1 MYSILHQLLSDKEN
15 GDIFNVF
22 GPWHFVYVG
31 LTVLM
36 ISFALLLCRN
46 KTRKVK
52 RKTAAYFVDV
62 AFGLY
67 ILDFFLMPFAY
78 GEIDIEKLPFHA
90 CTAMCVMS
98 FLSCRVLALKK
109 FRVSFATMGLI
120 SNLAYLVFPAG
131 VMWHSVHPL
140 SYRVIQTLIFH
151 SMMIVYGVMT
161 LWYEDDGMLR
171 NHWKTDLSVT
181 VGMTAWALLGSYAYS
196 GTAGDYSRTI
206 NWFFVLRDPFN
217 WLPEPASRFV
227 MPFLLI
233 VLFFSAECI
242 LHLLF
247 GCWKRDKALQ

>member
-1 MYSILHQLLSDKEN
+1 
-15 GDIFNVF
+15 
-22 GPWHFVYVG
+22 
-31 LTVLM
+31 
-36 ISFALLLCRN
+36 
-46 KTRKVK
+46 
-52 RKTAAYFVDV
+52 
-62 AFGLY
+62 
-67 ILDFFLMPFAY
+67 
-78 GEIDIEKLPFHA
+78 
-90 CTAMCVMS
+90 
-98 FLSCRVLALKK
+98 
-109 FRVSFATMGLI
+109 
-120 SNLAYLVFPAG
+120 
-131 VMWHSVHPL
+131 
-140 SYRVIQTLIFH
+140 
-151 SMMIVYGVMT
+151 MIVYGVMT